1 MFEILVA
8 GAGIFITLAHIYLTH
23 LKQKEGLYERR
34 LKLVESVTKAGKAD
48 AAAVAEAKRLFRPGV
63 AKAFQA
69 VHDAQGDAAKAAV
82 EELTEK
88 VSPELDMAEPF
99 WLWVVRGAVSWYNCA
114 RAFAVSKMG
123 GAKAKS

>member
-34 LKLVESVTKAGKAD
+34 LKLVETVTKAGKAD
-48 AAAVAEAKRLFRPGV
+48 AAAVAEAKRLFRPAV
-63 AKAFQA
+63 AKAFVA
-69 VHDAQGDAAKAAV
+69 ASEAQGDEAKAKV

-88 VSPELDMAEPF
+88 VSPDLDMAEPF
-99 WLWVVRGAVSWYNCA
+99 WQWVVRGAVNWYQCG

-123 GAKAKS
+123 GAKA